1 VRKGSAGF
9 TLLELVLSLTILA
22 GISAFLVVAF
32 RLAGGSIDRGEGEA
46 REMARL
52 RAGIGIFERS
62 IRSADLTPLPFN
74 DESAPYFL
82 GEAKRMRFL
91 SSSSVS
97 SAPGGG
103 FRLLCFFEG
112 EGADGSSGLSLA
124 DASPF
129 RAGGAESWDGTEN
142 SRMFLPGA
150 TDVKFSYSPG
160 PSEEG
165 TWEWFDSW
173 NSREKTGFPGAV
185 RVEFVT
191 HSESGPLANAFVVPV
206 MAGGAG

>member
-1 VRKGSAGF
+1 MRKGSAGF
-9 TLLELVLSLTILA
+9 TLLELVVSLTILA
-22 GISAFLVVAF
+22 GVAAFLVAAF
-32 RLAGGSIDRGEGEA
+32 RLAGGSIDRGEEEA

-62 IRSADLTPLPFN
+62 IRSADLTALPLG
-74 DESAPYFL
+74 DGSAPYFL

-97 SAPGGG
+97 SVPGGG

-112 EGADGSSGLSLA
+112 EGAGRGSGLFLA

-129 RAGGAESWDGTEN
+129 RPEGAELWGGTEN
-142 SRMFLPGA
+142 SRVFLPGA
-150 TDVKFSYSPG
+150 NDVKFSYSPG
-160 PSEEG
+160 PSDEG

-173 NSREKTGFPGAV
+173 DSREKTGFPRAV

-191 HSESGPLANAFVVPV
+191 HTESGTLANAFVVPV
-206 MAGGAG
+206 MAGGPG